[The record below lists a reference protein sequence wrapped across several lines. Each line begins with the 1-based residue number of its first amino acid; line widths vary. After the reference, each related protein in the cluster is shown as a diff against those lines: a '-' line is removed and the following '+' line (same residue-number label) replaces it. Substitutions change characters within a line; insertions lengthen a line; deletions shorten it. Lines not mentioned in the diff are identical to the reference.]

1 MKKLAILLSLALC
14 LTVALISCNDDD
26 WEHVYETDPDGETVT
41 DDDGD
46 PVIATDDEGNKVT
59 VPAGEKESVKNGGA
73 DLDTGW
79 GPIIGP

>member
-26 WEHVYETDPDGETVT
+26 WEYVYETDPDGETVT

-46 PVIATDDEGNKVT
+46 PVIATD
-59 VPAGEKESVKNGGA
+59 EKESVKNGGA

-79 GPIIGP
+79 GPIIGPQ